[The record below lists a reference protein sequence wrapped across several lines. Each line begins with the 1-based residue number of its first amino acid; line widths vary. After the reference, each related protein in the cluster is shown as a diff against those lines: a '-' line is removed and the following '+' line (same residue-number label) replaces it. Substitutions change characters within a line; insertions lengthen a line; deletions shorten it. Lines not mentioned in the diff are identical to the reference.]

1 MAKKKKNK
9 PSVINADTVE
19 TKSEVK
25 AVPSFEI
32 GKKGDEFDLAYTKAL
47 REKTADTDKL
57 LYDLSRESA
66 TDKFNFTDIVLPFV
80 LIFFASLTF
89 IAVSRGDI
97 EDMFTVSFNKDTLL
111 DGSYTEMLDSV
122 YTETLPF
129 ADNIKYAG
137 SLFGFGYY
145 EWEPEPPEEDD
156 DIIPDTEIPVEPEVT
171 DQVITTTEEVT
182 TLPETVTTPET
193 SETEY
198 IPPETYVMYACATVN
213 IRLDPSP
220 SGAIL
225 GYFVI
230 NEQVDVI
237 EIEQSGWA
245 RILYND
251 MQAYVYEEYLSS
263 ELTVTTAKTTT
274 VTTTV
279 SETTPETQ
287 EEEITSA
294 PDDSDIDT
302 EPTDEEI
309 LQDE

>member
-1 MAKKKKNK
+1 MAKNKKNK
-9 PSVINADTVE
+9 PSVISADIAE
-19 TKSEVK
+19 TKPEVK
-25 AVPSFEI
+25 TAPAFEM

-66 TDKFNFTDIVLPFV
+66 TDKFNFTDIIIPFV

-89 IAVSRGDI
+89 IAVARGDI
-97 EDMFTVSFNKDTLL
+97 EDMFTLSFNKDTLL

-145 EWEPEPPEEDD
+145 EREPELSGEDD
-156 DIIPDTEIPVEPEVT
+156 NTIPDTEIPVEPEVT
-171 DQVITTTEEVT
+171 EPIITTIEEVT

-198 IPPETYVMYACATVN
+198 IPPETYVMYANATVN

-220 SGAIL
+220 NGAIL

-230 NEQVDVI
+230 NEQIDVI

-251 MQAYVYEEYLSS
+251 MQAYVYGEYLSS
-263 ELTVTTAKTTT
+263 ELTVTTAKTTN
-274 VTTTV
+274 VTTTA
-279 SETTPETQ
+279 TETQ
-287 EEEITSA
+287 EEEITSV
-294 PDDSDIDT
+294 PDDLDIDT
-302 EPTDEEI
+302 ESTDEEI